1 METDDDAEKEIRI
14 LNADKFKPI
23 RIEIWNILKN
33 MVSEM
38 NIQNLVLKIFI
49 N

>member
-23 RIEIWNILKN
+23 RIEI
-33 MVSEM
+33 
-38 NIQNLVLKIFI
+38 
-49 N
+49 